1 MDNKIESFN
10 IGKIRKEP
18 VQLELFPNEIK
29 GEVLEILS
37 AEPKNIYDK
46 NKIKKYLIEI
56 DPIDWDIL

>member
-1 MDNKIESFN
+1 MGNKIESFN

-29 GEVLEILS
+29 SEVLEILS
-37 AEPKNIYDK
+37 AEPKNIYDN